1 MSVEIATGRGI
12 YRLSAAAPLERNADT
27 VVLTLAMERAD
38 GIERIVTRCRI
49 ARVLLDEPA
58 EADAMIERL
67 KAWLAREFETTREA
81 ALKAIRSER
90 RLNEIAFDPANRGP
104 F

>member
-1 MSVEIATGRGI
+1 MAVEIVTGRGV
-12 YRLSAAAPLERNADT
+12 YRLLPAAQLEYDDSSL
-27 VVLTLAMERAD
+27 VLMLAMERAD

-49 ARVLLDEPA
+49 ARELAGERP
-58 EADAMIERL
+58 EAGAIIERL
-67 KAWLAREFETTREA
+67 KGWLAREFETTREA

-90 RLNEIAFDPANRGP
+90 RLHEITFDQANPGP